1 MTGPDAIQ
9 GVESDINKAKDEG
22 QTRQTEESEKVTS
35 EVKAAS
41 PREDAAEQR
50 QQDNAAEAEAAAAAA
65 DSDEFEWTV
74 LNSEAGDEDSKQ
86 VCLILRLSQT
96 SF

>member
-22 QTRQTEESEKVTS
+22 QTRATEESEKVTS
-35 EVKAAS
+35 EVKPAS
-41 PREDAAEQR
+41 PQEEAAKPR
-50 QQDNAAEAEAAAAAA
+50 QQDNAAEAAAA

>member
-22 QTRQTEESEKVTS
+22 QTRATEESEKVTGEAKPAS
-35 EVKAAS
+35 AQEEAAM
-41 PREDAAEQR
+41 QR
-50 QQDNAAEAEAAAAAA
+50 QQDNAAEAAAA

-74 LNSEAGDEDSKQ
+74 LNTEAGDEDSKQ
-86 VCLILRLSQT
+86 VCLILRLSKT
-96 SF
+96 SFC

>member
-41 PREDAAEQR
+41 PQEDAAEQR
-50 QQDNAAEAEAAAAAA
+50 QQDNAAEAAAA

-86 VCLILRLSQT
+86 VCLILRLSKT
-96 SF
+96 SFC

>member
-22 QTRQTEESEKVTS
+22 QTRATEESEKVTS

-41 PREDAAEQR
+41 PQEDAAEQR
-50 QQDNAAEAEAAAAAA
+50 QQDNAAEAAAA

-86 VCLILRLSQT
+86 VCLILRLSKT
-96 SF
+96 SFC

>member
-22 QTRQTEESEKVTS
+22 QTRATEESEKVTS

-41 PREDAAEQR
+41 PQEEAAKPR
-50 QQDNAAEAEAAAAAA
+50 QQDNAAEAAAA

-74 LNSEAGDEDSKQ
+74 LNSEAGEEDSKQ

>member
-1 MTGPDAIQ
+1 MTRPDTIQ
-9 GVESDINKAKDEG
+9 GVESDIDKAKEEA
-22 QTRQTEESEKVTS
+22 QTRATEESEKVTG

-41 PREDAAEQR
+41 PQEEAAEQR
-50 QQDNAAEAEAAAAAA
+50 QQDNAAEAAAA

-86 VCLILRLSQT
+86 VCLIIRLSKI
-96 SF
+96 SFY

>member
-1 MTGPDAIQ
+1 MTRPHAIQ
-9 GVESDINKAKDEG
+9 GAESDIDKAKEEA
-22 QTRQTEESEKVTS
+22 QTRATEESENFTG

-41 PREDAAEQR
+41 PQEEAAEQR
-50 QQDNAAEAEAAAAAA
+50 QQDNAAEAAAA

-86 VCLILRLSQT
+86 VCLILPLSQT
-96 SF
+96 SFY